1 MVVVKRGLVL
11 GGGGVLGAA
20 WTIGALTSLEES
32 WSFDSRN
39 FDHILGTSAGSVVAA
54 MLGSGISVSDLLSHQ
69 AGGAI
74 TEGPLAGYDWDY
86 DIATGHSAPSR
97 PRWAGAN
104 PRSLVKNA
112 RRIKK
117 MPPSA
122 VLAALVPEGTGSLQ
136 QIHDLIAAASGPQ
149 WPTNVRVST
158 FNYDFGYRVI
168 FGSEDAPT
176 ASLADAV
183 CASCAIPGW
192 YSPVVIGGSRYVDG
206 GTWSPTSADTLVDED
221 FDEVAVLAPMA
232 SFDIDHPKDLS
243 TTVERAW
250 RIRVTKRLVREVGR
264 LRRRGVKVTVLTP
277 TYEDLS
283 VMGGNFMDPARR
295 AAVLDLS
302 LSTTRRTLGLHN

>member
-1 MVVVKRGLVL
+1 MRRGLVL

-20 WTIGALTSLEES
+20 WTIGALTSLEEC
-32 WSFDSRN
+32 WNFDSRD
-39 FDHILGTSAGSVVAA
+39 FDYILGTSAGSVVTA
-54 MLGSGISVSDLLSHQ
+54 MLGCGVSVQDLLTHQ
-69 AGGAI
+69 SGVAI

-86 DIATGHSAPSR
+86 DIATGDSAPPR
-97 PRWAGAN
+97 PRWSGAN
-104 PRSLVKNA
+104 PRSLVRNA
-112 RRIKK
+112 KRIKK

-136 QIHDLIAAASGPQ
+136 QIHDLVSAASRNG
-149 WPTNVRVST
+149 WPTNVRIST

-168 FGSEDAPT
+168 FGNPEAPHAT
-176 ASLADAV
+176 LAQAV

-192 YSPVVIGGSRYVDG
+192 YSPVLIEGARYVDG
-206 GTWSPTSADTLVDED
+206 GTWSATSADIVADED
-221 FDEVAVLAPMA
+221 LQEVAVLAPMA

-264 LRRRGVKVTVLTP
+264 LRRRGMKVTVLTP
-277 TYEDLS
+277 TYEDLA

-295 AAVLDLS
+295 SAVLELS
-302 LSTTRRTLGLHN
+302 LATTRRALALQQ